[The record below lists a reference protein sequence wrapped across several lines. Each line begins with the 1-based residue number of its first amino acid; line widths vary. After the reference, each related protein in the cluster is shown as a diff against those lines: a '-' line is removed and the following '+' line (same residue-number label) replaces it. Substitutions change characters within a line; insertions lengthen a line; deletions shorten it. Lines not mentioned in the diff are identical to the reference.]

1 MTALAPVPSPRVAD
15 SARGLLGVVVVSYGP
30 VDLLRRNLAAA
41 DLPDGAR
48 VVVVDNFSSAPNRR
62 AVEDVAAEAGWT
74 LVAMPGNPGF
84 GAGVNAGVA
93 AARELGCRTF
103 LFLNPDARVSRD
115 VVTALWEHSLR
126 EPLSLVAPHLADSDG
141 RIVFRGSRVDLGDG
155 RTGAR
160 IPGTRAAEWL
170 TGACMVVSEELFE
183 RIGGFDERYFL
194 YWEDVDLSV
203 RAVRAGGT
211 LVVRPDLVAVHDEG
225 GTQRRRGPAL
235 SPLYYRYNCRNRLV
249 FAARNLDRRSLLR
262 WMVRTPSA
270 AWDILLRGGRRQLLR
285 SPSPLRAA
293 VSGSLAGLALAL
305 PALLTGPRPR
315 TARSAPLLVVHP
327 GAELYG
333 SDRVLL
339 ESVVALLARGP
350 VTVVLPGPGPLVAR
364 LEAAGARV
372 QLCRMPVLR
381 KSVLRPAGLLGLLR
395 DAVLGLPAAVRLLR
409 AHPAGVYVSTTILP
423 SWVLLGRLAGRRV
436 VCHVHEAEWPG
447 PAVLHRLLLAPLL
460 LAGTVVTNS
469 RFTDRVLTGLLPAL
483 GRRSV
488 VVPNA
493 LPAVAPVPARRRLTG
508 PVRLLYVGRLSP
520 RKGPDVAV
528 AALAELVD
536 RGVDAELTV
545 VGSVFAGYE
554 WFEAELR
561 DQVVAAGLGDRVRFL
576 GFRSDTSAALAEADV
591 VLVPSVLDESFGN
604 TAVEGVLAARP
615 TVVSGLAGLREAV
628 QGYGCALV
636 VPPGRAGEWADA
648 VQRVVA
654 GWSHYRATAAADAAV
669 AAERH
674 APDRYRSTLRDAV
687 RAGRSPRP
695 SAVPTRRNP

>member
-1 MTALAPVPSPRVAD
+1 
-15 SARGLLGVVVVSYGP
+15 
-30 VDLLRRNLAAA
+30 
-41 DLPDGAR
+41 
-48 VVVVDNFSSAPNRR
+48 
-62 AVEDVAAEAGWT
+62 
-74 LVAMPGNPGF
+74 
-84 GAGVNAGVA
+84 
-93 AARELGCRTF
+93 
-103 LFLNPDARVSRD
+103 
-115 VVTALWEHSLR
+115 
-126 EPLSLVAPHLADSDG
+126 
-141 RIVFRGSRVDLGDG
+141 
-155 RTGAR
+155 
-160 IPGTRAAEWL
+160 
-170 TGACMVVSEELFE
+170 
-183 RIGGFDERYFL
+183 
-194 YWEDVDLSV
+194 
-203 RAVRAGGT
+203 
-211 LVVRPDLVAVHDEG
+211 
-225 GTQRRRGPAL
+225 
-235 SPLYYRYNCRNRLV
+235 
-249 FAARNLDRRSLLR
+249 
-262 WMVRTPSA
+262 MVRTPSA

-315 TARSAPLLVVHP
+315 TSRSAPLLVVHP

-350 VTVVLPGPGPLVAR
+350 VTVVLPGPGPLVAE

-423 SWVLLGRLAGRRV
+423 SWVVLGRLAGRRV

-508 PVRLLYVGRLSP
+508 PVRLPPPARGGGGVPTGRPAVAPVPARRRLTGPVRLLYVGRLSP

-536 RGVDAELTV
+536 RGADAELTV

-554 WFEAELR
+554 WFEA
-561 DQVVAAGLGDRVRFL
+561 
-576 GFRSDTSAALAEADV
+576 
-591 VLVPSVLDESFGN
+591 
-604 TAVEGVLAARP
+604 
-615 TVVSGLAGLREAV
+615 
-628 QGYGCALV
+628 
-636 VPPGRAGEWADA
+636 
-648 VQRVVA
+648 
-654 GWSHYRATAAADAAV
+654 
-669 AAERH
+669 
-674 APDRYRSTLRDAV
+674 
-687 RAGRSPRP
+687 
-695 SAVPTRRNP
+695 